1 MYERTYLKLSQEFP
15 EQEYRRLMEK
25 ESIKKLL
32 GTSTSGKADSE
43 YAIRDSLIQKC
54 ASLGADTSVN
64 DWSIKNLLDYYI
76 EHVDTDSQFR
86 KSVIPFLTAD
96 QKAHLNS
103 KLLSLM

>member
-32 GTSTSGKADSE
+32 GTSISRKADSD
-43 YAIRDSLIQKC
+43 AIRDSLIQKC

-96 QKAHLNS
+96 QIVRLNS
-103 KLLSLM
+103 NLLSLM